1 MPTPF
6 VRETCSLEIFFM
18 IILLSG
24 KKGWK
29 AFNLPVCRLFKVF
42 LYNTLPFAP
51 QIVILSIGV

>member
-24 KKGWK
+24 KKGLK
-29 AFNLPVCRLFKVF
+29 AFNLPAYRLFKEF
-42 LYNTLPFAP
+42 LYNGRPFDTK
-51 QIVILSIGV
+51 L